1 MGWEQRGGGSY
12 YYRKEREGGRVRS
25 KYMGNGVLGQICAE
39 NDRDEQRDR
48 TAKRD
53 ADHATRQTEAE
64 VDRQLADAESAI
76 VAITDAALL
85 AGGYHKHKGQWRK
98 RRHEKKATA
107 SEDTR
112 SVERDQDTAQSNG
125 RRQGTGP
132 AGR

>member
-39 NDRDEQRDR
+39 NDRDEQRHR

-53 ADHATRQTEAE
+53 ADHATRQAEAE

-76 VAITDAALL
+76 AAITDAALL

>member
-12 YYRKEREGGRVRS
+12 YYRKVREGGRVRS

-53 ADHATRQTEAE
+53 ADHATRQAEAE

-76 VAITDAALL
+76 AAITDAALL

-107 SEDTR
+107 SEETR
-112 SVERDQDTAQSNG
+112 SVERDQDTAKSNG

>member
-53 ADHATRQTEAE
+53 ADHATRKAEAE

-76 VAITDAALL
+76 AAITDAALL

-107 SEDTR
+107 SEETR